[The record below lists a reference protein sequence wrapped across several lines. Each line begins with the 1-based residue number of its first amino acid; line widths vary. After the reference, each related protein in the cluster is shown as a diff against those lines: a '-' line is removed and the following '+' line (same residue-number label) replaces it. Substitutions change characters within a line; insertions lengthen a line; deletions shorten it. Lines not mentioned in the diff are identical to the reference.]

1 MKKRI
6 LLSLAF
12 VFLLNNVVMAH
23 AEESP
28 SLSNMKSDTNKV
40 AVTEATKEKSILNSD
55 LLNQNTTMVPNAS
68 EKEEGII
75 SQARLD
81 SSATKASMTS
91 KVKLTGMTWQK
102 ITSTGSEV
110 NFGVAHQSKS
120 DLVFNWMYYDLTN
133 KTWMTINPSISSNWI
148 TFKAPHSGQY
158 LIHVIATNAEGQSDT
173 YTIGWKVADDT
184 LNLKGMTWQNVTKDC
199 SKASIGVAYTSNNQV
214 TFTWQYYDIIKKEWH
229 PIAKD
234 ITSNWINFSVPHS
247 GQYLIYVSAR
257 TANGIE
263 KTYSIGWQ
271 VANETIN
278 LKGMTWQIVPN
289 DLTDSNFGI
298 SSETNTSVTYNW
310 QYYDISKKEWHTITD
325 QTPSN
330 WTTFSAPHVGQY
342 LIRVEAKT
350 PNGLTKDYVIG
361 WNEKSRHKVTTDSTI
376 LSNESQNMTKL
387 IAHRG
392 NSSIAPENTTAAF
405 TLAKGAYGVETDIL
419 LTKDHHWIIS
429 HDSTVDRMSNGSGRV
444 SDLTL
449 AQIKSLKIKNGVN
462 IQNYP
467 GLTIATLEEYLG
479 IMNQIGA
486 RPVIEI
492 KEGPERITPNDIANL
507 LHALNTYNLTSQALI
522 ISFYLDDLKLVYQQ
536 NQTLEMSLLYAGNFT
551 QIQFDALIKEMPN
564 TGLDINDAFM
574 SPEVSNLLHEN
585 GRKVGIWTTPLN
597 SVNRYLDF
605 GIDYFTTNQLK

>member
-1 MKKRI
+1 MKKIITLALIVLSSTSLVVSATDSSSLSEDKRTQNMVAETASTTEAAMSNSSQSNQKPTSPPQTSENSEDNASQTTTDTPPKKEPSSGT
-6 LLSLAF
+6 LSL
-12 VFLLNNVVMAH
+12 N
-23 AEESP
+23 
-28 SLSNMKSDTNKV
+28 
-40 AVTEATKEKSILNSD
+40 
-55 LLNQNTTMVPNAS
+55 
-68 EKEEGII
+68 
-75 SQARLD
+75 
-81 SSATKASMTS
+81 
-91 KVKLTGMTWQK
+91 GMTWQK
-102 ITSTGSEV
+102 NTGTGSDV
-110 NFGVAHQSKS
+110 NIGVAYQSKS
-120 DLVFNWMYYDLTN
+120 DVIFNWQYYDISN
-133 KTWMTINPSISSNWI
+133 KTWETINSNTASNWI
-148 TFKAPHSGQY
+148 TFKAPHVGQY
-158 LIHVIATNAEGQSDT
+158 LIHVYGTTAEGET
-173 YTIGWKVADDT
+173 KEYTIGWKVADDT

-214 TFTWQYYDIIKKEWH
+214 TFTWQYYDITKKEWH
-229 PIAKD
+229 LIAKET
-234 ITSNWINFSVPHS
+234 TSNWINFSVPHS

-310 QYYDISKKEWHTITD
+310 QYYDISKKEWHTITN

-361 WNEKSRHKVTTDSTI
+361 WNEKSRHKVTTDGTI

-574 SPEVSNLLHEN
+574 SPKVSNLLHEN

>member
-1 MKKRI
+1 MKKIIMLALII
-6 LLSLAF
+6 LSSTSL
-12 VFLLNNVVMAH
+12 VVSATD
-23 AEESP
+23 SS
-28 SLSNMKSDTNKV
+28 SLSG
-40 AVTEATKEKSILNSD
+40 EKSTQNLVAGTVSTTEVAISNS
-55 LLNQNTTMVPNAS
+55 
-68 EKEEGII
+68 
-75 SQARLD
+75 SQLTQKPT
-81 SSATKASMTS
+81 SSSQTS
-91 KVKLTGMTWQK
+91 KNSEGNDGQTTTDTPPQKESLSGTLSFKGMTWQK
-102 ITSTGSEV
+102 NTGTGSDV
-110 NFGVAHQSKS
+110 NIGVAYESKS
-120 DLVFNWMYYDLTN
+120 DVIFDWSYYDINN
-133 KTWMTINPSISSNWI
+133 KTWVTINPNTSSNWI
-148 TFKAPHSGQY
+148 TFKAPHAGQY
-158 LIHVIATNAEGQSDT
+158 LIHVIATNIEGQSDT

-184 LNLKGMTWQNVTKDC
+184 LNLKGVTWQNVTKDC
-199 SKASIGVAYTSNNQV
+199 SKASIGVSYTSNNQV
-214 TFTWQYYDIIKKEWH
+214 TFTWQYYDITKKEWH
-229 PIAKD
+229 LIAKET
-234 ITSNWINFSVPHS
+234 TSNWINFSVSHS
-247 GQYLIYVSAR
+247 GQYLIYVSAK

-310 QYYDISKKEWHTITD
+310 QYYDISRKECHTIID

-361 WNEKSRHKVTTDSTI
+361 WNEKCRHKVTIDGSI

-387 IAHRG
+387 VAHRG

-419 LTKDHHWIIS
+419 LTKDHHWVIN

-467 GLTIATLEEYLG
+467 GLTIATLEEYLD

-486 RPVIEI
+486 KPVIEI